1 VINLFPI
8 NLVSLIVHKPQT
20 SIVYVFSCL
29 LELCPEH
36 RRCHGM
42 SRRMHVL
49 YAIKLACSLNHL
61 CLRVPLWYPRYRI
74 FFVYIFFFIFF
85 NLFRMERKKGGG
97 WFWNR
102 RSEVCH
108 RVVAGQV
115 SSFDWRSL
123 VQNLFAFLCW
133 FAPETGFSPSA
144 RHICLARSCF
154 LSTIIPRFSWV
165 RDARFR
171 PTNYSTSP
179 RPLRWTG
186 APRLL
191 DNSTGLPTVP
201 QDEGKID

>member
-1 VINLFPI
+1 MSSRAL
-8 NLVSLIVHKPQT
+8 SRTPQ
-20 SIVYVFSCL
+20 
-29 LELCPEH
+29 
-36 RRCHGM
+36 M
-42 SRRMHVL
+42 SRDVPADARSLCDKAGVFAKSSL
-49 YAIKLACSLNHL
+49 FACTTVVSTLQNIL
-61 CLRVPLWYPRYRI
+61 CI
-74 FFVYIFFFIFF
+74 FFFFIFF